1 MLHVSIIH
9 VAFVLLLLLPRLN
22 RFIHPQSCHLTNLR
36 HSFPNEQIRIAMD
49 KQAAAERDRREQVL
63 RAEGAK
69 RKAELE
75 SEGVQISLK
84 NESEGNLIKVRNEAE
99 ATKSKIL
106 LEAEAQAVAIE
117 KIAKAQAIA
126 LKEIATE
133 LNKTGGE
140 QAAQLAL
147 ARDYVQMYGEMGK
160 QSNTILFND
169 RPADVNALMVQA
181 MTAMKVAGENVHTSK
196 PPALPETTAEPP
208 KSDDSM
214 GEQK

>member
-1 MLHVSIIH
+1 
-9 VAFVLLLLLPRLN
+9 
-22 RFIHPQSCHLTNLR
+22 
-36 HSFPNEQIRIAMD
+36 MD

-99 ATKSKIL
+99 ASRSKIL

-117 KIAKAQAIA
+117 KLAKAQAIA
-126 LKEIATE
+126 LQSISAE
-133 LNKTGGE
+133 LNKPGGE

-169 RPADVNALMVQA
+169 RPADVNALLVQA
-181 MTAMKVAGENVHTSK
+181 MTAMKVAGENVHTSN
-196 PPALPETTAEPP
+196 ATQTLIPETNAKP
-208 KSDDSM
+208 KTESDDSNGGKDSGDS

>member
-1 MLHVSIIH
+1 
-9 VAFVLLLLLPRLN
+9 
-22 RFIHPQSCHLTNLR
+22 
-36 HSFPNEQIRIAMD
+36 MD

-75 SEGVQISLK
+75 SEGVRISLS

-99 ATKSKIL
+99 ASKSKIL

-117 KIAKAQAIA
+117 MVAKAQAKA
-126 LKEIATE
+126 LAEIAVQ
-133 LNKTGGE
+133 LNKEGGE
-140 QAAQLAL
+140 EAAQLAL

-169 RPADVNALMVQA
+169 RPADVSALMVQA
-181 MTAMKVAGENVHTSK
+181 MTAMKVAGDNVHTNK
-196 PPALPETTAEPP
+196 LLPAKATTNAPTL
-208 KSDDSM
+208 DDSNDSNEGGSTHE
-214 GEQK
+214 GEDQHK